1 MVCQCKWPGF
11 AKILGGLGRDAWS
24 VHAHKD
30 NIKIHFEGSGRKT
43 FEKSLFFDKE
53 HILIS
58 KRYQLH
64 PASVTM
70 LCPSGNM
77 DTHC

>member
-1 MVCQCKWPGF
+1 LDIIFF
-11 AKILGGLGRDAWS
+11 AGRDAWS

-30 NIKIHFEGSGRKT
+30 NIKIHFEGSGQKT
-43 FEKSLFFDKE
+43 KFEKLLFFDKE

-64 PASVTM
+64 LASVTM

-77 DTHC
+77 DAHC